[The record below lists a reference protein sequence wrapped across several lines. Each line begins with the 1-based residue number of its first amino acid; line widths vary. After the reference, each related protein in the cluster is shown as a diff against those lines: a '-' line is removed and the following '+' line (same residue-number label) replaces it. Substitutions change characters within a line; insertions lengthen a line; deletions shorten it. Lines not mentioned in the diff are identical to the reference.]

1 MPTPTKAE
9 LEHENEVYK
18 EWKAEWNFYIR
29 SYLGGK
35 HYRDGNYLVKH
46 PLESENNFTRRKSSA
61 YFYNYCQPI
70 VDIFV
75 SHLYK
80 DKPIRDFGSLT
91 NDALFE
97 SFLVDADLEGT
108 SWHEFIKVAQ
118 RCASTYG
125 RISVVVDKPTASAA
139 TKAEAEEFD
148 IRPYVSLVT
157 PENILDWRFIR
168 LPSGRPVL
176 DMIKIRELKTK
187 NEARYRIWTRVG
199 WELWEINKAG
209 KVNTLGAG
217 PHDLGEVPVVNL
229 YNKRGGLRM
238 VGLSDLK
245 DIADI
250 NKNIYYLCS
259 DAKEIIENTAFPML
273 ALPFEKGGKNEETKV
288 GTNSIQEFDATEPN
302 AKPFWLEPPHT
313 SLPEIREWV
322 DQDTTE
328 IFRIASMGGI
338 KTTETSVQPWSGA
351 ALAIQNQRLSS
362 ILSQKADLAEEAELA
377 ILRLW
382 AKWQDKEFD
391 GKIEYLRKYDLKDV
405 TTELQNAMNA
415 QKARV
420 DSVAYAKELQ
430 KKIVITTLP
439 NADDEKRK
447 EIFDEIE
454 AAEVTTEPVVDNSNN
469 VQS

>member
-1 MPTPTKAE
+1 MPTPTKAD
-9 LEHENEVYK
+9 LEKEHEVYK
-18 EWKAEWNFYIR
+18 EWKDEWVFYIR

-35 HYRDGNYLVKH
+35 DYRDGKYLVKH
-46 PLESENNFTRRKSSA
+46 PLESVDNFKRRKESA

-91 NDALFE
+91 DDALFK
-97 SFLVDADLEGT
+97 SFLIDADLEGT
-108 SWHEFIKVAQ
+108 SWHEFIKIAQ
-118 RCASTYG
+118 RYASIYG
-125 RISVVVDKPTASAA
+125 RVSIVVDKPTASAT

-148 IRPYVSLVT
+148 LRPYVSFVT
-157 PENILDWRFIR
+157 PENILNWRFIR
-168 LPSGRPVL
+168 LSSGRPVL
-176 DMIKIRELKTK
+176 DMIKIREVKTK
-187 NEARYRIWTRVG
+187 DEALYRIWTRED
-199 WELWEINKAG
+199 WALWEVDKAG
-209 KVNTLGAG
+209 KVNARGGAT
-217 PHDLGEVPVVNL
+217 HDLGQVPVINL
-229 YNKRGGLRM
+229 FNKRGGLRM

-273 ALPFEKGGKNEETKV
+273 ALPFEKGGKNEETKI
-288 GTNSIQEFDATEPN
+288 GTTSIQEFDPTEPN

-328 IFRIASMGGI
+328 IFRIANMGGI

-362 ILSQKADLAEEAELA
+362 ILSQKADFAEEAELA

-382 AKWQDKEFD
+382 AKWEGKEFD
-391 GKIEYLRKYDLKDV
+391 GTIEYLRKYDLKDV
-405 TTELQNAMNA
+405 TTELQNAITA

-420 DSVAYAKELQ
+420 DSVAFAKEVQ
-430 KKIVITTLP
+430 KKIVKTTLP
-439 NADDEKRK
+439 TADDAKRK

-454 AAEVTTEPVVDNSNN
+454 AADVSTEPVADNSNN